1 MVNYLRL
8 IGAGTVVLLVL
19 AGVSLILVQRAK
31 LDAAE
36 AERANLQTQIDGAL
50 ATNKLQAESI
60 DRLSRQ
66 RAIDERFVSL
76 MNAQLDAIRTETETT
91 ATKLTELERTNPDV
105 KSFLDTPLP
114 VELRR
119 LLGR

>member
-1 MVNYLRL
+1 MVNYIRL
-8 IGAGTVVLLVL
+8 IGAGLVGLLIVS
-19 AGVSLILVQRAK
+19 GVGLIFVQRAK

-76 MNAQLDAIRTETETT
+76 MNEQLNAIRTETETA

-105 KSFLDTPLP
+105 KGFLDTPVP